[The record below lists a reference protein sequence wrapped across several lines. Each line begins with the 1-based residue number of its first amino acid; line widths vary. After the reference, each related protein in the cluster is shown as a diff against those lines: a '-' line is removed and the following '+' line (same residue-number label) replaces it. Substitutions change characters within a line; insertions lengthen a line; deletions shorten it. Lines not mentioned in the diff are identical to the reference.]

1 MKILTYNVRSWYRD
15 TANGWANW
23 RKRADRIRATIK
35 DAAPDVLLLQESLPP
50 MTARLLPDGYHAAGC
65 SISHHVFVRDGF
77 AEVERAGWHL
87 RWCWA
92 LLRLPNA
99 KRVAVVCVHTRWEQS
114 IREATAKAISTLRTG
129 DSPII
134 AGGDWNNEPE
144 VMRLPL
150 FPLYI
155 AHSGEKTYYDWADGA
170 HQMNLDWFALSGI
183 AYDRISLP
191 VIVGRPID
199 GYCDDSDH
207 LPVMLEAEL

>member
-1 MKILTYNVRSWYRD
+1 MKVLTYNVRSWYRD
-15 TANGWANW
+15 TKDGLRHW
-23 RKRADRIRATIK
+23 RKRADRIRKTIAS
-35 DAAPDVLLLQESLPP
+35 AAPDVLLLQEALPP
-50 MTARLLPDGYHAAGC
+50 MTRRIVPEGYRSAGC
-65 SISHHVFVRDGF
+65 SISHHIYVRDGF
-77 AEVERAGWHL
+77 AEVERFRWHL

-99 KRVAVVCVHTRWEQS
+99 KRVAIFCVHTRWEQS
-114 IREATAKAISTLRTG
+114 IREATAKAIVMQRTG

-155 AHSGEKTYYDWADGA
+155 CHSGEKTFYDWADGA

-183 AYDRISLP
+183 AYDCISLP
-191 VIVGRPID
+191 VLAGRPID

>member
-15 TANGWANW
+15 TAAGWTNW

-99 KRVAVVCVHTRWEQS
+99 KRVAVVCVHTRWEES

-129 DSPII
+129 GAPII
-134 AGGDWNNEPE
+134 AGGDWNNEPATIRPE
-144 VMRLPL
+144 IWPFLLRTTEGPT
-150 FPLYI
+150 FCNWE
-155 AHSGEKTYYDWADGA
+155 GKGTG
-170 HQMNLDWFALSGI
+170 NLDYFAM
-183 AYDRISLP
+183 DRPTQAEAFLVPNCSWS
-191 VIVGRPID
+191 
-199 GYCDDSDH
+199 YSDH
-207 LPVMLEAEL
+207 LPVMIEI

>member
-15 TANGWANW
+15 TAAGWANW

-99 KRVAVVCVHTRWEQS
+99 KRVAVVCVHTRWEKD
-114 IREATAKAISTLRTG
+114 IREATAKAITTLRTG
-129 DSPII
+129 GAPII
-134 AGGDWNNEPE
+134 AGGDWNNEPD

-150 FPLYI
+150 FPL
-155 AHSGEKTYYDWADGA
+155 ELRTTDLTT
-170 HQMNLDWFALSGI
+170 HQNWETKKEAELDYFAVSSNVAAS
-183 AYDRISLP
+183 AYWLGSWT
-191 VIVGRPID
+191 
-199 GYCDDSDH
+199 DSDH
-207 LPVMLEAEL
+207 LAVMLEVDNL